1 MSLNYR
7 SEIDGLRTL
16 AIVPV
21 VLFHA
26 HLDQMSGGF
35 LGVDVFFVISG
46 FLISRIILTEL
57 HEKRFTFTG
66 FYMRRIRRII
76 PALFAVILACFCV
89 APFIALPDHLKNLS
103 FSSIAAVFSVGN
115 IYFWNLN
122 GYFAPAVEF
131 MPLLHTWS
139 LGVEEQFYMLF
150 PLLLVLCTKFGFS
163 IRHLLLVAMVPLF
176 AVAVWLSYN
185 MPSAAFFFLPARA
198 WQLSLG
204 AVLAANILPAVNH
217 KWLRELLCF
226 VGLILV
232 ISSMFIFTP
241 QDILPGWVALAPC
254 LGAGLII
261 HCARKGETVQRLL
274 SLKPIVFI
282 GLISYSL
289 YLWHWPILAFFRM
302 YFANMNLTL
311 AQSAVAIAL
320 SVVLSI
326 LSWKYVETPFRK
338 KGVVSG
344 KRLTQILGAQLVVIF
359 GLCAV
364 VIATNGLP
372 ERLSPEVKTLLS
384 ASTDRDKLSG
394 VCAHFEKHGRS
405 AECRFGAQNKP
416 VSYVILGDSHAQ
428 ALRSAFEHIAPF
440 KNRAGS
446 LWALCACPF
455 LPGAD
460 TVPKKDLK
468 ECTDM
473 KALVM
478 KELAASPEITHVII
492 TGRWIPA
499 ITGMWPEIGGSHR
512 TYLRDS
518 ATQELSGPETEAVFE
533 RAIMRVAQEI
543 TAMGKTV
550 IFVGAVASP
559 DIDVPQILAL
569 GAFHGTSKILV
580 MDKEKNMANNRR
592 ADEIFR
598 KAATTY
604 KNVYYV
610 PIQDIFLRDGGKLTR
625 NGVPL
630 FYDYSHVTL
639 SAASQIIAPEIE
651 ARLKQVMAH
660 PGKQYHPQ
668 Y

>member
-21 VLFHA
+21 VLCHA
-26 HLDQMSGGF
+26 HLAAMSGGF

-57 HEKRFTFTG
+57 QEKRFTFAG

-76 PALFAVILACFCV
+76 PALLTVILACFCV
-89 APFIALPDHLKNLS
+89 APFVALPDHLKNLS
-103 FSSIAAVFSVGN
+103 YSSIAAIFSASN

-122 GYFAPAVEF
+122 GYFSPAVEF

-150 PLLLVLCTKFGFS
+150 PVLLVLCTKLNIP
-163 IRHLLLVAMVPLF
+163 IRNVLLYAIVPLF
-176 AVAVWLSYN
+176 AVAVWLSYT
-185 MPSAAFFFLPARA
+185 MPSAAFFFLPART
-198 WQLSLG
+198 WQLTLG

-217 KWLRELLCF
+217 KLLRELLCF
-226 VGLILV
+226 IGLILI
-232 ISSMFIFTP
+232 ISSMFIFSP

-254 LGAGLII
+254 LGAALII
-261 HCARKGETVQRLL
+261 HCARKGEAVQRLL

-289 YLWHWPILAFFRM
+289 YLWHWPALAFFRM

-311 AQSAVAIAL
+311 MQSAAAISL
-320 SVVLSI
+320 SVVLSF
-326 LSWKYVETPFRK
+326 LSWKYIETPFRK
-338 KGVVSG
+338 KGRVSG
-344 KRLTQILGAQLVVIF
+344 KRLAVILGSALAVVFSLCCVVI
-359 GLCAV
+359 LSD
-364 VIATNGLP
+364 GLP
-372 ERLSPEVKTLLS
+372 KRLSPEVKTLLS

-394 VCAHFEKHGRS
+394 VCAHFEKHGRA
-405 AECRFGAQNKP
+405 AECRFGVQNKP

-440 KNRAGS
+440 KDKAGS

-460 TVPKKDLK
+460 TVPKKDLA
-468 ECTDM
+468 ECTAM

-499 ITGMWPEIGGSHR
+499 ITGAWPEIGGSHR

-518 ATQELSGPETEAVFE
+518 STKELSGPETEAVFE
-533 RAIMRVAQEI
+533 RAIARVAADI

-569 GAFHGTSKILV
+569 GAFNGTSKILT
-580 MDKEKNMANNRR
+580 MDKEENMANNQR
-592 ADEIFR
+592 ADEIF
-598 KAATTY
+598 KKIAASH

-610 PIQDIFLRDGGKLTR
+610 PIQDIFLRDGGELTR

-639 SAASQIIAPEIE
+639 SAASTILAPEIE
-651 ARLKQVMAH
+651 TRLKKAMARTRN
-660 PGKQYHPQ
+660 
-668 Y
+668 